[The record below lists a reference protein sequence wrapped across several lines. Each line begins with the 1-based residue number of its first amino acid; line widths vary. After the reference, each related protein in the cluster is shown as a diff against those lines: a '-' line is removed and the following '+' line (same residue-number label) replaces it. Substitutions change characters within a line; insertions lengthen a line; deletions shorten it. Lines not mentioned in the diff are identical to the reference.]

1 MSLTYPLPAAPA
13 TGDAALAHRIL
24 KSPPTVAR
32 RVQDLSLRRYIADLL
47 LAERLQ
53 AVGGALMY
61 ESGEEVGTGE
71 APRAVAPGASYPL
84 VTVAD
89 GPANIAKTT
98 KWGQDMPITD
108 ESIARRKM
116 SPVNRAFTRLVN
128 QNVMHVDSI
137 AMSVITTAAGSTTPV
152 TNRWTEAATD
162 AEQILLDVLQANARA
177 QRRELGI
184 NLNVAALDPMV
195 YASVKA
201 KFIAAGY
208 VPREAGN
215 PLSTGDEDFLN
226 VENIV
231 WTPTPHGVAGAVVLA
246 DNELLGGMA
255 DEDLQ
260 SPGYAR
266 ATGDAAGVEVKSIR
280 DEDNDRYKVRA
291 RRVTVPVVLEPYAA
305 EVLTNV
311 DNA

>member
-1 MSLTYPLPAAPA
+1 MSLSYPVPAAPA

-24 KSPPTVAR
+24 KSPPTVAQ

-47 LAERLQ
+47 LSERLE
-53 AVGGALMY
+53 AVGGAIVY

-84 VTVAD
+84 VSVGEGVA
-89 GPANIAKTT
+89 NLAKTT

-137 AMSVITTAAGSTTPV
+137 AMSVITTAAGTSTPV
-152 TNRWTEAATD
+152 SARWTDDATD
-162 AEQILLDVLQANARA
+162 AEQILKDVLRARARA

-195 YASVKA
+195 YAEVKA

-208 VPREAGN
+208 VPREGGN

-231 WTPTPHGVAGAVVLA
+231 WTATPHGVPGAVVLA

-305 EVLTNV
+305 EILTGA